1 MTGEP
6 EFRGSWHE
14 RFSAL
19 RNVPA
24 VLRFVWE
31 SGRLVVVLGL
41 ISRLISAL
49 LPPAL
54 FWVSKLIID
63 TIVRV
68 VTTHQPAGTR
78 LWWLV
83 AGAFALAV
91 AGGVLGRV
99 IDYLDALL
107 AGKHTHYVSVR
118 VMGH

>member
-1 MTGEP
+1 MTEERKVGGGW
-6 EFRGSWHE
+6 RE
-14 RFSAL
+14 RFGAL

-41 ISRLISAL
+41 VSRVVASL

-63 TIVRV
+63 AIYRIL
-68 VTTHQPAGTR
+68 TTHQPAGTR

-83 AGAFALAV
+83 AIEFALAV
-91 AGGVLGRV
+91 TAGVLSRT

-107 AGKHTHYVSVR
+107 
-118 VMGH
+118 